1 MVVCVANATISVSSE
16 TILVPVYPRT
26 ISMNSSHGHQPTSAF
41 TPSAAR
47 RGTVNVPA
55 TDPKKRT
62 SRSKTID
69 PSILTLRS
77 SNS

>member
-1 MVVCVANATISVSSE
+1 
-16 TILVPVYPRT
+16 
-26 ISMNSSHGHQPTSAF
+26 
-41 TPSAAR
+41 
-47 RGTVNVPA
+47 VPA